1 MHLALDIL
9 VPHLANDLVEDRL
22 GEAVLENAAAGSK
35 VEAEEAVEHTIGSHP
50 GLLHQL
56 GEFVDNVLRG
66 QIGLGRVGIV
76 VLLNHPLEMD
86 GREDGIFLEVQE
98 HLLHQHIAI
107 LHELLD
113 QIRSLGNCF
122 SQKRLELFDRE
133 TEHPVNILE
142 RHETQVDGLG
152 LYLRGI
158 HTVLAVAVLD
168 NHTAIVAN
176 RTIVLDPHILHRL
189 HHTTLDVTR
198 VRGLHGRVN
207 ETLATAHRVEE
218 VLGRT
223 ETLDERGLHETTGLN
238 AVIELGEVGEGT
250 ILESVLNTLAVHDLL
265 AEDCDHLCNV
275 QARPLGTRLDHLNQT
290 VGGRQ
295 GIGHLLRDLSRDIFQ
310 SITDLVLQL
319 FAVRTAAVVE
329 ELAGVDVGEDLL
341 HTLAALGKNLGHE
354 LGGLLIGLEI

>member
-9 VPHLANDLVEDRL
+9 VPHLADNLVEDRL

-35 VEAEEAVEHTIGSHP
+35 VEAEEAVEHAVRGHP

-56 GEFVDNVLRG
+56 GEFVNNVLRG
-66 QIGLGRVGIV
+66 QIGLGRIGIV
-76 VLLNHPLEMD
+76 VLLNHPLEMY
-86 GREDGIFLEVQE
+86 RRKHGIFLEVQE
-98 HLLHQHIAI
+98 HLLDQHIAV

-113 QIRSLGNCF
+113 QIGSLGNCL
-122 SQKRLELFDRE
+122 SEERLELFDRE

-189 HHTTLDVTR
+189 HHTTLDVTC
-198 VRGLHGRVN
+198 VGCFHSRVN
-207 ETLATAHRVEE
+207 ETLTTAHRVEE

-223 ETLDERGLHETTGLN
+223 KTLDERGLHETTGLN
-238 AVIELGEVGEGT
+238 AVIKLCEVG
-250 ILESVLNTLAVHDLL
+250 
-265 AEDCDHLCNV
+265 
-275 QARPLGTRLDHLNQT
+275 
-290 VGGRQ
+290 
-295 GIGHLLRDLSRDIFQ
+295 
-310 SITDLVLQL
+310 
-319 FAVRTAAVVE
+319 
-329 ELAGVDVGEDLL
+329 
-341 HTLAALGKNLGHE
+341 
-354 LGGLLIGLEI
+354 